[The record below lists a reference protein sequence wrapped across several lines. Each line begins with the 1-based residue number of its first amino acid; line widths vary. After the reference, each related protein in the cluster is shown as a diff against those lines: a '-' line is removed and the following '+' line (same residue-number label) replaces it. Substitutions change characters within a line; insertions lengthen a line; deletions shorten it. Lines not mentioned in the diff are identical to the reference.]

1 MKCVLRVIFTIVDSY
16 EITRYEF
23 IVVFT
28 RVLKNYILE
37 VYMDNFIQIKK
48 IDIEDT
54 EIKGIK
60 DIKGKFGVWFLIG
73 KNINNKYECLQVAQ
87 SSDIGKEIE
96 LDINDMTSKNLTSLN
111 IKNYV
116 NQFGEKMFEYE
127 EYDRWRARNLYYY
140 LSCNFSDFIFIC
152 IVDKKLT
159 DRGTRELL
167 EKYIAY
173 KTKSSF
179 WVNGR
184 PFIKEQSEEEKRKL
198 IEIYSKILKDIRKKL
213 EDIFLNSKLL
223 DKVDDFISNNLENY

>member
-1 MKCVLRVIFTIVDSY
+1 MKSFKQS
-16 EITRYEF
+16 E
-23 IVVFT
+23 
-28 RVLKNYILE
+28 KN
-37 VYMDNFIQIKK
+37 NIK
-48 IDIEDT
+48 IE
-54 EIKGIK
+54 IK
-60 DIKGKFGVWFLIG
+60 DIDSEDIDFEDIRGKFGVWFLIG

-96 LDINDMTSKNLTSLN
+96 LDINDMTSKKLTSLYF
-111 IKNYV
+111 KNYV
-116 NQFGEKMFEYE
+116 NQFGEKKFEYIE
-127 EYDRWRARNLYYY
+127 CDRWRAKNLYFY

-159 DRGTRELL
+159 DSKTRKLL

-184 PFIKEQSEEEKRKL
+184 PFIKEQSEEEKREL
-198 IEIYSKILKDIRKKL
+198 IESYSKRLEDIRKTL

-223 DKVDDFISNNLENY
+223 YKVDDYTSNNLENY